1 MLAMMVRADNGGLG
15 VQTWEIARHIR
26 PDRVLIVDVHPR
38 RGDVFLPERY
48 DDIAEWKIT
57 TNPVAPD
64 DLAWLTEDADT
75 LFSSETFY
83 LSDELPPHT
92 TQLVLLANPEL
103 FMPHYADLAQTGAIK
118 VFAPTEWERRRLG
131 ANQLLLQP
139 VARDLIAYRPRS
151 GPARNFVHISAG
163 AMLDRNGTD
172 LVGDACALYD
182 GPPITMHV
190 AGPHRPER
198 TIRTRACTVVPLDD
212 VTDYWDRW
220 NAHEFD
226 VLVQPRRY
234 GGLSLLVQEAAAA
247 GIPAITL
254 DRFPESS
261 WPQTYRVP
269 CTPGDQARMKGGMF
283 RVAQADPRHVAEA
296 MAALATVDI
305 STMSADADRYA
316 ESTSWATLL
325 PAWNAALR
333 NSATTGTFRP

>member
-1 MLAMMVRADNGGLG
+1 MLAMLVRADNGGLG
-15 VQTWEIARHIR
+15 VQTWEIARHVR
-26 PDRVLIVDVHPR
+26 PDRVLVVDVHPR
-38 RGDVFLPERY
+38 RGDLFRPNRY

-57 TNPVAPD
+57 TNPVLPD
-64 DLAWLTEDADT
+64 DLAWLTDGADI

-83 LSDELPPHT
+83 LSDQLPPPT

-118 VFAPTEWERRRLG
+118 VYAPTEWERRRLG

-139 VARDLIAYRPRS
+139 VARDRIAYRQRT
-151 GPARNFVHISAG
+151 GPAQNFVHISAG
-163 AMLDRNGTD
+163 AMCDRNGTD
-172 LVGDACALYD
+172 LVGEACALYD

-190 AGPHRPER
+190 AGPHRPDR
-198 TIRTRACTVVPLDD
+198 AIRTRACTVVPLAD
-212 VTDYWDRW
+212 VTDYWSRW
-220 NAHEFD
+220 EAEFD

-254 DRFPESS
+254 ERFPESS

-269 CTPGDQARMKGGMF
+269 CTPGDAARMKGGMF
-283 RVAQADPRHVAEA
+283 RVAQADAQHVAEA
-296 MAALATVDI
+296 MAALASSDLAPL
-305 STMSADADRYA
+305 SEQANRYADATA
-316 ESTSWATLL
+316 WSTLL

-333 NSATTGTFRP
+333 PEAITRLGGG